1 MRIYFRDSTATKDID
16 QNNCDNCFLCYNP
29 CDPYLKVKIDGVS
42 KFRTDTMWDNNSPY
56 FEATYVSERI
66 SKDSKITIEMWDD
79 DAGDTSDDLMSRWG
93 HLRIDR
99 LTSTEQS
106 LIDRE
111 NKIRIYS
118 TWESE

>member
-1 MRIYFRDSTATKDID
+1 
-16 QNNCDNCFLCYNP
+16 
-29 CDPYLKVKIDGVS
+29 
-42 KFRTDTMWDNNSPY
+42 MWDNNSPY

-79 DAGDTSDDLMSRWG
+79 DAGDTSDDLMSRWE